1 MPTPPQTAPPGG
13 ASGITR
19 RARFAVVGSG
29 YRAQFFNRLAH
40 VLPDRFTVTG
50 VVSRRAE
57 PGGDVERTWD
67 VPAYRT
73 VAEAL
78 AADRPDFVLV
88 SVPWDVAPGVIRELV
103 AADVPVLVETPPAPD
118 VAGLRSLWA
127 DVGASGLV
135 QVAEHSPRMPAHA
148 ARITLARRGVL
159 GVPTSVQVSSTHEYH
174 AVSLIRA
181 MLGAG
186 FDPVTVHARTFSAP
200 LVSPLSR
207 AGWTDDDEPHAATTT
222 LATLDLGGGRSALY
236 DFTDNQSR
244 NRLRVNRLVLRGS
257 HGEMVDDRLMR
268 MTGPRTIVES
278 HLVRRQTG
286 VEQDLPGFDLEHLS
300 LDGEV
305 LYRNPFEGARLGDD
319 DIAGASLLAG
329 TAAWVAGDAPPPYPL
344 AEGCQDHLVGRA
356 IVESART
363 GEVVRTGVEPWAG
376 PVR

>member
-1 MPTPPQTAPPGG
+1 M
-13 ASGITR
+13 
-19 RARFAVVGSG
+19 
-29 YRAQFFNRLAH
+29 
-40 VLPDRFTVTG
+40 PDRFTVTG

-57 PGGDVERTWD
+57 PGGEVERAWD

-103 AADVPVLVETPPAPD
+103 AAEVPVFAETPPASD
-118 VAGLRSLWA
+118 VAGLRALWA

-135 QVAEHSPRMPAHA
+135 QVAEHSPSMPAHA
-148 ARITLARRGVL
+148 ARITLARRGVI
-159 GVPTSVQVSSTHEYH
+159 GTPTSVQVSSTHEYH
-174 AVSLIRA
+174 AVSLVRA
-181 MLGAG
+181 LLGTG
-186 FDPVTVHARTFSAP
+186 FDPVEVHARTFTAP
-200 LVSPLSR
+200 LVSPLDR
-207 AGWTDDDEPHAATTT
+207 GGWTDDDEPRDATTT
-222 LATLDLGGGRSALY
+222 LATLDFGGGRSALY
-236 DFTDNQSR
+236 DFTDAQSR
-244 NRLRVNRLVLRGS
+244 NRLRGNRIVVRGS
-257 HGEMVDDRLMR
+257 HGEMIDDRLMR

-305 LYRNPFEGARLGDD
+305 LWRNPFEGARLGDD
-319 DIAGASLLAG
+319 DIAGAALLAG
-329 TAAWVAGDAPPPYPL
+329 TAAWVAGEGPPPYPL

-363 GEVVRTGVEPWAG
+363 GTPVRTAVEPWAG
-376 PVR
+376 